1 MNPDDTAP
9 MNPDDTAPMIET
21 ASAAWLAR
29 RDRGLTPA
37 EQDEFLQWLG
47 ADPRH
52 RACFGRHELAWR
64 ELDALAQWRPAH
76 SARPNPDLL
85 ARETIRRRSP
95 AVWVTMGAA
104 AALLVA
110 VGIVGFALRNQH
122 PAPRPAAA
130 VSVRDYD
137 QKVLEDGSV
146 IDLNRGGEIEVRYT
160 PAERQVWLTRG
171 EAHFTVAKNPARPF
185 IVRAGKVDVRA
196 VGTAFNVRLD
206 PSLVEVLVTEGHVQV
221 SPPGDQETLP
231 VLAAGQRALVPETGP
246 ARIDTVSTEEM
257 SRLLAWQP
265 RQLEFDSARLAD
277 VVAAFNRH
285 NRLQLELGDVTLADL
300 PVGASFRSNN
310 VEGFVRLLEGT
321 FGIRTERHDDRIVLL
336 RAP

>member
-1 MNPDDTAP
+1 MNFPDSSP
-9 MNPDDTAPMIET
+9 GIEA

-29 RDRGLTPA
+29 RDRGFTPA
-37 EQDEFLQWLG
+37 EQDEFLQWL
-47 ADPRH
+47 AEDPRH
-52 RACFGRHELAWR
+52 RECFAQHEQAWR
-64 ELDALAQWRPAH
+64 ELNALAHWRPAH

-85 ARETIRRRSP
+85 ARESTRRTSP
-95 AVWVTMGAA
+95 AMWLALGAA
-104 AALLVA
+104 AALLLTA
-110 VGIVGFALRNQH
+110 GFVGFSRQRQLATPPVA
-122 PAPRPAAA
+122 PA
-130 VSVRDYD
+130 VTVRDYD

-146 IDLNRGGEIEVRYT
+146 IDLNRGGEIEVRFT
-160 PAERQVWLTRG
+160 AGERRVWLTRG

-185 IVRAGKVDVRA
+185 IVRAGKVEVRA

-206 PSLVEVLVTEGHVQV
+206 PALVEVLVTEGHVQV
-221 SPPGDQETLP
+221 TPPAGGPELP
-231 VLAAGQRALVPETGP
+231 TLAAGQRALVPEAGRP
-246 ARIDTVSTEEM
+246 RIDTVSADEM
-257 SRLLAWQP
+257 SQLLAWQP

-285 NRLQLELGDVTLADL
+285 NRIQLELGDATLTDL

-321 FGIRTERHDDRIVLL
+321 FDIRAERYGDRIVLH